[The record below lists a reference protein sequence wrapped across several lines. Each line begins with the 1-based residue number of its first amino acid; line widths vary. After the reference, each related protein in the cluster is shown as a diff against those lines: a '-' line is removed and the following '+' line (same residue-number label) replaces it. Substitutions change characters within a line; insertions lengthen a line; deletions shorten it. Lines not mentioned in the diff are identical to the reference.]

1 MAKTFDA
8 ILLYSDDIWN
18 NDRNR
23 DFSDAEVVMKGKA
36 TETNCETYFPCGL
49 YYEKDTTD
57 DLGYQCL
64 NILSESMTVEGVE
77 LEVITVTLLSPDGR
91 KIPLQFPAKSRQFPV
106 AFGGQDGQA
115 VSFFVDGI
123 ETYRSS
129 KGAKA
134 KAKKF
139 IEERIE
145 KLRSC
150 DAPFAAESMTM
161 EMEEMASEFSVE
173 RINPTPVSGKA
184 DMKAESF
191 GAEENL
197 AVADVDIHDGM
208 NIPAGSGAIIGQA
221 IPETDFTP
229 FGASAEGYD
238 DKLDESLGMSHKE
251 SKMKQSYKDRR
262 DESKG
267 MMKSRGKR
275 AYSRVGTMDM
285 NADYFENAVGGFYPT
300 GDGRAFGSMTLD
312 NTYAPLAAAEGDIKS
327 GFKTGMGATLG
338 VIGGLAFAGWVGG
351 IMSSL
356 SDKKDA

>member
-1 MAKTFDA
+1 MARKYGKRQRFGDRYVA
-8 ILLYSDDIWN
+8 RNASGEFISNVDVGRSLAADRRRKAKVQDERSGFGQMGDEKRAEFRAQGY
-18 NDRNR
+18 NDKLDESLGMSRKQSGMKQSRKARR
-23 DFSDAEVVMKGKA
+23 DE
-36 TETNCETYFPCGL
+36 
-49 YYEKDTTD
+49 
-57 DLGYQCL
+57 
-64 NILSESMTVEGVE
+64 
-77 LEVITVTLLSPDGR
+77 
-91 KIPLQFPAKSRQFPV
+91 
-106 AFGGQDGQA
+106 
-115 VSFFVDGI
+115 
-123 ETYRSS
+123 S
-129 KGAKA
+129 KGT
-134 KAKKF
+134 
-139 IEERIE
+139 E
-145 KLRSC
+145 KYDGSRAYSRVK
-150 DAPFAAESMTM
+150 TM
-161 EMEEMASEFSVE
+161 
-173 RINPTPVSGKA
+173 
-184 DMKAESF
+184 DMSA
-191 GAEENL
+191 ENL

-267 MMKSRGKR
+267 MKKARGKR

-351 IMSSL
+351 MMSSL

>member
-1 MAKTFDA
+1 MGDEKEAEYEA
-8 ILLYSDDIWN
+8 QGY
-18 NDRNR
+18 NDKLDESLGMSRKQSMMRQSRKARR
-23 DFSDAEVVMKGKA
+23 DE
-36 TETNCETYFPCGL
+36 
-49 YYEKDTTD
+49 
-57 DLGYQCL
+57 
-64 NILSESMTVEGVE
+64 
-77 LEVITVTLLSPDGR
+77 
-91 KIPLQFPAKSRQFPV
+91 
-106 AFGGQDGQA
+106 
-115 VSFFVDGI
+115 
-123 ETYRSS
+123 S
-129 KGAKA
+129 KGT
-134 KAKKF
+134 
-139 IEERIE
+139 E
-145 KLRSC
+145 KYDGSRAYSRVK
-150 DAPFAAESMTM
+150 TM
-161 EMEEMASEFSVE
+161 
-173 RINPTPVSGKA
+173 
-184 DMKAESF
+184 DMSA
-191 GAEENL
+191 ENL

-312 NTYAPLAAAEGDIKS
+312 NTYAPLAAAEGDITS
-327 GFKTGMGATLG
+327 GFKMGMGATLG

-351 IMSSL
+351 MMSSL

>member
-1 MAKTFDA
+1 MARKYGKRQRFGDRYVA
-8 ILLYSDDIWN
+8 RNASGEFISNVDVGRSLAQDRARKAKDQDERSGFGQMGDEKEAEYEAQGY
-18 NDRNR
+18 NDKLDESLGMSRKQSMMRQSRKARR
-23 DFSDAEVVMKGKA
+23 DE
-36 TETNCETYFPCGL
+36 
-49 YYEKDTTD
+49 
-57 DLGYQCL
+57 
-64 NILSESMTVEGVE
+64 
-77 LEVITVTLLSPDGR
+77 
-91 KIPLQFPAKSRQFPV
+91 
-106 AFGGQDGQA
+106 
-115 VSFFVDGI
+115 
-123 ETYRSS
+123 S
-129 KGAKA
+129 KGT
-134 KAKKF
+134 
-139 IEERIE
+139 E
-145 KLRSC
+145 KYDGSRAYSRVK
-150 DAPFAAESMTM
+150 TM
-161 EMEEMASEFSVE
+161 
-173 RINPTPVSGKA
+173 
-184 DMKAESF
+184 DMSA
-191 GAEENL
+191 ENL

-312 NTYAPLAAAEGDIKS
+312 NTYAPLAAAEGDITS

>member
-1 MAKTFDA
+1 MVRKYGKRQRFGDRYVARNARGEFISNVDVGRSLAQDRARKAKDQDERSGFGQMGDEKEA
-8 ILLYSDDIWN
+8 EYEAQGYNAKLDESLGMSHKQSMM
-18 NDRNR
+18 RQSRKARR
-23 DFSDAEVVMKGKA
+23 DE
-36 TETNCETYFPCGL
+36 
-49 YYEKDTTD
+49 
-57 DLGYQCL
+57 
-64 NILSESMTVEGVE
+64 
-77 LEVITVTLLSPDGR
+77 
-91 KIPLQFPAKSRQFPV
+91 
-106 AFGGQDGQA
+106 
-115 VSFFVDGI
+115 
-123 ETYRSS
+123 S
-129 KGAKA
+129 KGT
-134 KAKKF
+134 
-139 IEERIE
+139 E
-145 KLRSC
+145 KYDGSRAYSRVK
-150 DAPFAAESMTM
+150 TM
-161 EMEEMASEFSVE
+161 
-173 RINPTPVSGKA
+173 
-184 DMKAESF
+184 DMSA
-191 GAEENL
+191 ENL

-285 NADYFENAVGGFYPT
+285 NADYFDNAVGGFYPT

-312 NTYAPLAAAEGDIKS
+312 NTYAPLAAAEGDITS

>member
-1 MAKTFDA
+1 M
-8 ILLYSDDIWN
+8 
-18 NDRNR
+18 
-23 DFSDAEVVMKGKA
+23 
-36 TETNCETYFPCGL
+36 
-49 YYEKDTTD
+49 
-57 DLGYQCL
+57 
-64 NILSESMTVEGVE
+64 
-77 LEVITVTLLSPDGR
+77 
-91 KIPLQFPAKSRQFPV
+91 
-106 AFGGQDGQA
+106 
-115 VSFFVDGI
+115 
-123 ETYRSS
+123 
-129 KGAKA
+129 
-134 KAKKF
+134 
-139 IEERIE
+139 
-145 KLRSC
+145 
-150 DAPFAAESMTM
+150 
-161 EMEEMASEFSVE
+161 
-173 RINPTPVSGKA
+173 
-184 DMKAESF
+184 DMSA
-191 GAEENL
+191 ENL

-267 MMKSRGKR
+267 MKKARGKR

-351 IMSSL
+351 MMSSL

>member
-1 MAKTFDA
+1 MVRKYGKRQRFGDRYVARNARGEFISNVDVGRSLAQDRARKAKDQDERSGFGQMGDEKEA
-8 ILLYSDDIWN
+8 EYEAQGYNAKLDESLGMS
-18 NDRNR
+18 RKQSMMRQSRKARR
-23 DFSDAEVVMKGKA
+23 DE
-36 TETNCETYFPCGL
+36 
-49 YYEKDTTD
+49 
-57 DLGYQCL
+57 
-64 NILSESMTVEGVE
+64 
-77 LEVITVTLLSPDGR
+77 
-91 KIPLQFPAKSRQFPV
+91 
-106 AFGGQDGQA
+106 
-115 VSFFVDGI
+115 
-123 ETYRSS
+123 S
-129 KGAKA
+129 KGT
-134 KAKKF
+134 
-139 IEERIE
+139 E
-145 KLRSC
+145 KYDGSRAYSRVK
-150 DAPFAAESMTM
+150 TM
-161 EMEEMASEFSVE
+161 
-173 RINPTPVSGKA
+173 
-184 DMKAESF
+184 DMSA
-191 GAEENL
+191 ENL

-285 NADYFENAVGGFYPT
+285 NADYFDNAVGGFYPT

-312 NTYAPLAAAEGDIKS
+312 NTYAPLAAAEGDITS

>member
-1 MAKTFDA
+1 MAKKYDA

-18 NDRNR
+18 NNR
-23 DFSDAEVVMKGKA
+23 EGDFSDAEVIMKGKA
-36 TETNCETYFPCGL
+36 SETNCETYFPCGL
-49 YYEKDTTD
+49 YYELGSTD

-64 NILSESMTVEGVE
+64 DISSDDKKYGFEVVTVVLS
-77 LEVITVTLLSPDGR
+77 SPDGR
-91 KIPLQFPAKSRQFPV
+91 KIPLEYPTNSRQYPV
-106 AFGGQDGQA
+106 TFGGKDGQA
-115 VSFFVDGI
+115 VSFFVDGV

-129 KGAKA
+129 KNAKA

-150 DAPFAAESMTM
+150 AAPFAAESMEM
-161 EMEEMASEFSVE
+161 GMEEMASEFSVE

-267 MMKSRGKR
+267 MKKARGKR

-351 IMSSL
+351 MMSSL

>member
-1 MAKTFDA
+1 MARKYGKRQRFG
-8 ILLYSDDIWN
+8 
-18 NDRNR
+18 DRYVARNASGEFISNVDVGRSLAADRRRKAKDQNERVGFGQMGDEKRAEYEAQGYNAKLDESLGMSRKQSMMRQSRKARR
-23 DFSDAEVVMKGKA
+23 DE
-36 TETNCETYFPCGL
+36 
-49 YYEKDTTD
+49 
-57 DLGYQCL
+57 
-64 NILSESMTVEGVE
+64 
-77 LEVITVTLLSPDGR
+77 
-91 KIPLQFPAKSRQFPV
+91 
-106 AFGGQDGQA
+106 
-115 VSFFVDGI
+115 
-123 ETYRSS
+123 S
-129 KGAKA
+129 KGT
-134 KAKKF
+134 
-139 IEERIE
+139 E
-145 KLRSC
+145 KYDGSRAYSRVK
-150 DAPFAAESMTM
+150 TM
-161 EMEEMASEFSVE
+161 
-173 RINPTPVSGKA
+173 
-184 DMKAESF
+184 DMSA
-191 GAEENL
+191 ENL

-285 NADYFENAVGGFYPT
+285 NADYFDNAVGGFYPT

-356 SDKKDA
+356 SDRKDA

>member
-1 MAKTFDA
+1 MGDEKRAEFRA
-8 ILLYSDDIWN
+8 QGY
-18 NDRNR
+18 NDKLDESLGMSRKQSGMKQSRKARR
-23 DFSDAEVVMKGKA
+23 DE
-36 TETNCETYFPCGL
+36 
-49 YYEKDTTD
+49 
-57 DLGYQCL
+57 
-64 NILSESMTVEGVE
+64 
-77 LEVITVTLLSPDGR
+77 
-91 KIPLQFPAKSRQFPV
+91 
-106 AFGGQDGQA
+106 
-115 VSFFVDGI
+115 
-123 ETYRSS
+123 S
-129 KGAKA
+129 KGT
-134 KAKKF
+134 
-139 IEERIE
+139 E
-145 KLRSC
+145 KYDGSRAYSRVK
-150 DAPFAAESMTM
+150 TM
-161 EMEEMASEFSVE
+161 
-173 RINPTPVSGKA
+173 
-184 DMKAESF
+184 DMSA
-191 GAEENL
+191 ENL

-267 MMKSRGKR
+267 MKKARGKR

-351 IMSSL
+351 MMSSL

>member
-1 MAKTFDA
+1 MARKYGKRQRFG
-8 ILLYSDDIWN
+8 
-18 NDRNR
+18 DRYVARNASGEFISNVGVGRSLAQDRARKAKVQDERSGFGQMGDEKQAEFSAQGYNAKLDESLGMSRKQSMMRQSRKARR
-23 DFSDAEVVMKGKA
+23 DE
-36 TETNCETYFPCGL
+36 
-49 YYEKDTTD
+49 
-57 DLGYQCL
+57 
-64 NILSESMTVEGVE
+64 
-77 LEVITVTLLSPDGR
+77 
-91 KIPLQFPAKSRQFPV
+91 
-106 AFGGQDGQA
+106 
-115 VSFFVDGI
+115 
-123 ETYRSS
+123 S
-129 KGAKA
+129 KGT
-134 KAKKF
+134 
-139 IEERIE
+139 E
-145 KLRSC
+145 KYDGSRAYSRVK
-150 DAPFAAESMTM
+150 TM
-161 EMEEMASEFSVE
+161 
-173 RINPTPVSGKA
+173 
-184 DMKAESF
+184 DMSA
-191 GAEENL
+191 ENL

-285 NADYFENAVGGFYPT
+285 NADYFDNAVGGFYPT

>member
-1 MAKTFDA
+1 MTRRYGKRQRFGDRYVARNARGEFISNVDVGRSLKQDRARKAKDQNEQSGFGQMGDERRA
-8 ILLYSDDIWN
+8 EFAAQGYNAKLDESLGMS
-18 NDRNR
+18 RKQSMMRQSRKARR
-23 DFSDAEVVMKGKA
+23 DE
-36 TETNCETYFPCGL
+36 
-49 YYEKDTTD
+49 
-57 DLGYQCL
+57 
-64 NILSESMTVEGVE
+64 
-77 LEVITVTLLSPDGR
+77 
-91 KIPLQFPAKSRQFPV
+91 
-106 AFGGQDGQA
+106 
-115 VSFFVDGI
+115 
-123 ETYRSS
+123 S
-129 KGAKA
+129 KGT
-134 KAKKF
+134 
-139 IEERIE
+139 E
-145 KLRSC
+145 KYDGSRAYSRVK
-150 DAPFAAESMTM
+150 TM
-161 EMEEMASEFSVE
+161 
-173 RINPTPVSGKA
+173 
-184 DMKAESF
+184 DMSA
-191 GAEENL
+191 ENL

-285 NADYFENAVGGFYPT
+285 NADYFDNAVGGFYPT

>member
-1 MAKTFDA
+1 MVRKYGKRQRFGDRYVARNARGEFISNVDVGRSLAQDRARKAKDQDERSGFGQMGDEKEA
-8 ILLYSDDIWN
+8 EYEAQGYNAKLDESLGMSHKQSMM
-18 NDRNR
+18 RQSRKARR
-23 DFSDAEVVMKGKA
+23 DE
-36 TETNCETYFPCGL
+36 
-49 YYEKDTTD
+49 
-57 DLGYQCL
+57 
-64 NILSESMTVEGVE
+64 
-77 LEVITVTLLSPDGR
+77 
-91 KIPLQFPAKSRQFPV
+91 
-106 AFGGQDGQA
+106 
-115 VSFFVDGI
+115 
-123 ETYRSS
+123 S
-129 KGAKA
+129 KGT
-134 KAKKF
+134 
-139 IEERIE
+139 E
-145 KLRSC
+145 KYDGSRAYSRVK
-150 DAPFAAESMTM
+150 TM
-161 EMEEMASEFSVE
+161 
-173 RINPTPVSGKA
+173 
-184 DMKAESF
+184 DMSA
-191 GAEENL
+191 ENL

-251 SKMKQSYKDRR
+251 SKMKQSLKARR

-267 MMKSRGKR
+267 MKKASGKR

-285 NADYFENAVGGFYPT
+285 NADYFENAAGGFYPT

-312 NTYAPLAAAEGDIKS
+312 NTYAPLAAAEGDITS

>member
-1 MAKTFDA
+1 MARKYGKRQRFGDRYVA
-8 ILLYSDDIWN
+8 RNASGEFISNVDVGRSLAQDRARKAKVQDERIGFGQMGDEKEAEYEAQGY
-18 NDRNR
+18 NDKLDESLGMSRKQSMMRQSRKARR
-23 DFSDAEVVMKGKA
+23 DE
-36 TETNCETYFPCGL
+36 
-49 YYEKDTTD
+49 
-57 DLGYQCL
+57 
-64 NILSESMTVEGVE
+64 
-77 LEVITVTLLSPDGR
+77 
-91 KIPLQFPAKSRQFPV
+91 
-106 AFGGQDGQA
+106 
-115 VSFFVDGI
+115 
-123 ETYRSS
+123 S
-129 KGAKA
+129 KGT
-134 KAKKF
+134 
-139 IEERIE
+139 E
-145 KLRSC
+145 KYDGSRAYSRVK
-150 DAPFAAESMTM
+150 TM
-161 EMEEMASEFSVE
+161 
-173 RINPTPVSGKA
+173 
-184 DMKAESF
+184 DMSA
-191 GAEENL
+191 ENL

-351 IMSSL
+351 MMSSL
-356 SDKKDA
+356 SDKKDE